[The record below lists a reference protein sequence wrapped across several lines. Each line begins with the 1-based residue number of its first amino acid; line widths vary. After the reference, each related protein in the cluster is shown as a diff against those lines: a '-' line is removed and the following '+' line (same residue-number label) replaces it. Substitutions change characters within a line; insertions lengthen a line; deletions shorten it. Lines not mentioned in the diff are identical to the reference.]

1 MEVILSMLLT
11 KDIQQVRRTRQ
22 KNISWRILKRQKT
35 QALKHQNHS
44 LFQTSQQKTF
54 IERIENVVAVLM
66 KENPI
71 FRENLESAKIVKYL
85 LNLINKSLT
94 DEEFS
99 QMTDEKLKENCS
111 FVLSTE
117 VMSKFFSTLS
127 PEDRAIFDDA
137 IQRK

>member
-1 MEVILSMLLT
+1 MLLT

-22 KNISWRILKRQKT
+22 KNKSWRILTRKKT
-35 QALKHQNHS
+35 QALKHQNNS
-44 LFQTSQQKTF
+44 LFQNSQQKNS
-54 IERIENVVAVLM
+54 IARIESIISVLM

-71 FRENLESAKIVKYL
+71 FQENLEYAKIVKYL
-85 LNLINKSLT
+85 VNLIHTNLT

-117 VMSKFFSTLS
+117 VMSKFFSNLS
-127 PEDRAIFDDA
+127 PEDMAIFDDA